1 MSFFTPP
8 VFSFNCNKKAA
19 AVAAASCNF
28 IFFQIHAIG
37 HAADLFHIIRIIL
50 QIT

>member
-1 MSFFTPP
+1 MSLLPPP
-8 VFSFNCNKKAA
+8 VLFTLLQQKSRCGGSGFLQ
-19 AVAAASCNF
+19 F
-28 IFFQIHAIG
+28 YLFQIHAIG